1 MGDFFFGFLGER
13 FVFVGKSVVDNS
25 LTNCLRVFFFFL
37 WLSCN
42 VLAIFF
48 LSRFFNIYKLIFF
61 NCLVLKKLNFIF
73 FYFYAFGPI
82 VFLSIFFNI
91 YKFYFFI
98 FLKQLKMLKNTRIRQ
113 KYILKRKKQSQRCQ
127 GLITTIL

>member
-13 FVFVGKSVVDNS
+13 FVFLGKSVVDNS
-25 LTNCLRVFFFFL
+25 LTNCLRVFFFV

-73 FYFYAFGPI
+73 FL
-82 VFLSIFFNI
+82 FLCLWSHCLF
-91 YKFYFFI
+91 KYFF
-98 FLKQLKMLKNTRIRQ
+98 
-113 KYILKRKKQSQRCQ
+113 
-127 GLITTIL
+127 